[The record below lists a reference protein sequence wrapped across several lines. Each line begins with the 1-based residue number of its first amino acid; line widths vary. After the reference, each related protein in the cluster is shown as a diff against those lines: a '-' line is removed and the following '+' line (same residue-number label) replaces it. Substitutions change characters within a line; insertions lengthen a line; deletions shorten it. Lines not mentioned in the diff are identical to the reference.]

1 MSHPLWQEEYWL
13 YIIQLF
19 LKKPEGVKHLYSRPL
34 VDLSLELHI
43 EPAYLHSQLR
53 RLRHIDSP
61 KLRRLWDKYSTRPKQ
76 LDKKVDILRRMRGF
90 GNAEAF
96 YKDVEVDVDWERMYK
111 PLPSEPR
118 LKPFMLVIILD
129 LYFRLTPNTMVDETP
144 EIIELAKLT
153 HIPTQLIVDV
163 LQCFLA
169 CDPYLNFVPNMDNN
183 LLAPCGAIWNEY
195 GSLQPQQLEGIA
207 AQMKFYF
214 N

>member
-1 MSHPLWQEEYWL
+1 MWNNEYWPL
-13 YIIQLF
+13 LIQAYLA
-19 LKKPEGVKHLYSRPL
+19 KPEGIKSQWSRTA
-34 VDLSLELHI
+34 VDLAMELH
-43 EPAYLHSQLR
+43 LR
-53 RLRHIDSP
+53 PTDITDRLKTIDAHNSAPVERLLQHYKAHPRRLLRDTERLRHMS
-61 KLRRLWDKYSTRPKQ
+61 
-76 LDKKVDILRRMRGF
+76 GF
-90 GNAEAF
+90 GDMAAF
-96 YKDVEVDVDWERMYK
+96 YDGVSTATHKFEALYRPVGGT
-111 PLPSEPR
+111 
-118 LKPFMLVIILD
+118 PFTPAMLTILLD